1 LTRSFGSQ
9 GEWET
14 KKTRKLRRCL
24 ARRNFDFEIQVFFF
38 FAKPDFNIVS
48 EMFGSPDSDPDI
60 QNRVPKKHDLHF

>member
-1 LTRSFGSQ
+1 LGAKGSGKQ
-9 GEWET
+9 
-14 KKTRKLRRCL
+14 KKQENYGGVWL
-24 ARRNFDFEIQVFFF
+24 AGILISKFKFFFF